1 MALRFLSEAL
11 SQSLQKTDFPSN
23 FFWHGVFEGS
33 DAMAETTSD
42 VELMLKVKRGD
53 REAFGLLVHRY
64 RKPLI
69 NFIYRFTTNPGESE
83 DLAQEVFIKAFQSA
97 PKYEPKAAFSTWLYR
112 IATNVTLNY
121 LRDHKPR
128 LSRSLDSDLEG
139 EEGAPRP
146 EIRDTRALVDAQ
158 LMERERVIQIRQA
171 LASLPQNQRLAV
183 VLTKYQELSLKDTGE
198 ILNCSETAVKS
209 LIFRAYTTLRETL
222 STVVESRTSR
232 T

>member
-1 MALRFLSEAL
+1 
-11 SQSLQKTDFPSN
+11 
-23 FFWHGVFEGS
+23 VFEAT
-33 DAMAETTSD
+33 DAMAETISD

-69 NFIYRFTTNPGESE
+69 NFIYRFTTNSGESE
-83 DLAQEVFIKAFQSA
+83 DLAQEVFVRAFQSA

-112 IATNVTLNY
+112 IATNAALNY
-121 LRDHKPR
+121 LRDRKPQ

-139 EEGAPRP
+139 EEGVARR
-146 EIRDTRALVDAQ
+146 ELKDMASLADEQ
-158 LMERERVIQIRQA
+158 LLERERVLQIRRA
-171 LASLPQNQRLAV
+171 LASLPDNQRLAV
-183 VLTKYQELSLKDTGE
+183 VLTKYQELSLKDAGE

-222 STVVESRTSR
+222 SPVVASRR
-232 T
+232 

>member
-1 MALRFLSEAL
+1 
-11 SQSLQKTDFPSN
+11 
-23 FFWHGVFEGS
+23 
-33 DAMAETTSD
+33 MAETTSD

-83 DLAQEVFIKAFQSA
+83 DLAHEVFIKVFQSA

-112 IATNVTLNY
+112 IATNVALNY
-121 LRDHKPR
+121 LRDHKPQ

-139 EEGAPRP
+139 EEGALRR
-146 EIRDTRALVDAQ
+146 EIRDTTALVDDQ
-158 LMERERVIQIRQA
+158 LMERERVLQIRRA
-171 LASLPQNQRLAV
+171 LASLPENQRLAV
-183 VLTKYQELSLKDTGE
+183 VLTKYQELSLKDAGE
-198 ILNCSETAVKS
+198 ILDCSETAVKS

-222 STVVESRTSR
+222 SPVAASRR
-232 T
+232 

>member
-1 MALRFLSEAL
+1 
-11 SQSLQKTDFPSN
+11 
-23 FFWHGVFEGS
+23 
-33 DAMAETTSD
+33 MAETTSD

-83 DLAQEVFIKAFQSA
+83 DLAHEVFIKAFQSA
-97 PKYEPKAAFSTWLYR
+97 PKYEPQAAFSTWLYR
-112 IATNVTLNY
+112 IATNVALNY

-139 EEGAPRP
+139 EEGAPRL
-146 EIRDTRALVDAQ
+146 EIRDTRALVDDQ
-158 LMERERVIQIRQA
+158 LMERERVLEIRQA
-171 LASLPQNQRLAV
+171 LASLPENQRLAV
-183 VLTKYQELSLKDTGE
+183 VLTKYQELSLKDAGE

-222 STVVESRTSR
+222 SPMVAGKLRRGEREKNKDALV
-232 T
+232 